1 MISDQTKLEMP
12 EPPTLERIQLRE
24 EIGQRAT
31 PVVGG
36 PAAKVFSFLDLMAKR
51 RRLLLAFVCWGFV
64 LSVAV
69 AFLIPVRYE
78 SVTRLMPPDQS
89 SGMSASMMS
98 ALTSK
103 AGDSV
108 GSLASDLLGMHTTGA
123 TLVGILSSRT
133 IQDDLINQFDLRKV
147 YSKKKYED
155 ARKVLSRRTDIS
167 EDRKSGIITIKVE
180 DGDRDRS
187 AKIAHG
193 YVDDLNNR
201 VSQLTT
207 SSARRER
214 VFLEGR
220 LSSIKQQ
227 LDESTLQLSRFSSK
241 NKTFDPQVEGKAMLD
256 AASTL
261 QGELIAAESELKGM
275 EQIYG
280 PENARVRS
288 AAAKVSELRSKL
300 NALSGN
306 SGIATKDGD
315 GGTGAASLYPSLQQ
329 LPILGNTYYDLARQ
343 AKINETVYEVL
354 TKQYELA
361 KVDEAKEIPTIKV
374 LDEAIAPEGK
384 IWPPRSLIIILGTIL
399 AFCLG
404 VTWLTARDAWEALDS
419 NHPYKLLLLQLRK
432 VVSTDSR
439 RPQQGIHS

>member
-1 MISDQTKLEMP
+1 MITDLTKPALR
-12 EPPTLERIQLRE
+12 EPPAVEGIPLAAEVHHRDAPVIGAGAAAALR
-24 EIGQRAT
+24 
-31 PVVGG
+31 
-36 PAAKVFSFLDLMAKR
+36 FLDLLAKR
-51 RRLLLAFVCWGFV
+51 RAVLIAFILWGFA
-64 LSVAV
+64 LSAV
-69 AFLIPVRYE
+69 IAFLLPVRYE

-89 SGMSASMMS
+89 AGMSATMLG
-98 ALTSK
+98 ALTAK

-108 GSLASDLLGMHTTGA
+108 GTLASDLLGMHTTGA

-133 IQDDLINQFDLRKV
+133 VQDDLINRFDLRKI
-147 YSKKKYED
+147 YSKKRYED

-180 DGDRDRS
+180 DSDRDR
-187 AKIAHG
+187 AAMIARG
-193 YVDDLNNR
+193 YVDDLNTR

-227 LDESTLQLSRFSSK
+227 LDDSTLQLSRFSSK
-241 NKTFDPQVEGKAMLD
+241 NRTFDPQVEGKAMMD

-306 SGIATKDGD
+306 SGVAAKDGEA
-315 GGTGAASLYPSLQQ
+315 GSSLYPSLEQ
-329 LPILGNTYYDLARQ
+329 LPMLGNTYYDLARQ

-361 KVDEAKEIPTIKV
+361 KVEEAKEIPTIKV
-374 LDEAIAPEGK
+374 LDEAIPPERK
-384 IWPPRSLIIILGTIL
+384 AWPPRSLIVLLGTIA

-404 VTWLTARDAWEALDS
+404 LTWLAASESWEALDS
-419 NHPYKLLLLQLRK
+419 THPYKLMLQPLRK
-432 VVSTDSR
+432 LVSINGD
-439 RPQQGIHS
+439 PQRQGGHS

>member
-1 MISDQTKLEMP
+1 MISDLPKVSRR
-12 EPPTLERIQLRE
+12 EPPAIDAIPLEAEITRPDARVMGATSAKTLR
-24 EIGQRAT
+24 
-31 PVVGG
+31 
-36 PAAKVFSFLDLMAKR
+36 FLDLIARR
-51 RRLLLAFVCWGFV
+51 RRLLVVFVVWGFAISLALAFV
-64 LSVAV
+64 
-69 AFLIPVRYE
+69 IPVRYE
-78 SVTRLMPPDQS
+78 SVTRLMPPDQAT
-89 SGMSASMMS
+89 GMSATMLS
-98 ALTSK
+98 ALTAK

-108 GSLASDLLGMHTTGA
+108 GTLASDLLGMHTTGA

-133 IQDDLINQFDLRKV
+133 VQDDLINRFDLRKV

-180 DGDRDRS
+180 DRDRDR
-187 AKIAHG
+187 AAMIARG
-193 YVDDLNNR
+193 YVDDLNSR

-214 VFLEGR
+214 VFLEDR
-220 LSSIKQQ
+220 LASIKQQ

-288 AAAKVSELRSKL
+288 TAARVSELRSKL

-306 SGIATKDGD
+306 SGAAATKDGES
-315 GGTGAASLYPSLQQ
+315 GSEVLYPSLQQ
-329 LPILGNTYYDLARQ
+329 LPMLGNTYYDLARQ
-343 AKINETVYEVL
+343 AKINETVYEIL

-361 KVDEAKEIPTIKV
+361 KVEEAKEIPTIKV
-374 LDEAIAPEGK
+374 LDEAIAPERK
-384 IWPPRSLIIILGTIL
+384 VWPPRTLIVTLGTIL
-399 AFCLG
+399 AFFLG
-404 VTWLTARDAWEALDS
+404 VTWLTANDAWEGFDS
-419 NHPYKLLLLQLRK
+419 SHPYKLLLLQLRR
-432 VVSTDSR
+432 VVSLDSNSQR
-439 RPQQGIHS
+439 QSLHP

>member
-1 MISDQTKLEMP
+1 MP
-12 EPPTLERIQLRE
+12 EPPTFERIQLRA
-24 EIGQRAT
+24 EIAQRDVG
-31 PVVGG
+31 VVSE
-36 PAAKVFSFLDLMAKR
+36 PAARALRFLDLIAKR
-51 RRLLLAFVCWGFV
+51 RRFLLAFVIWGFV

-89 SGMSASMMS
+89 SGMSATMLS
-98 ALTSK
+98 ALGSK

-133 IQDDLINQFDLRKV
+133 VQDDLINRFDLRKV
-147 YSKKKYED
+147 YSKKKYEA
-155 ARKVLSRRTDIS
+155 ARKLLARRTDIS

-180 DGDRDRS
+180 DGDRDR
-187 AKIAHG
+187 AAMIARG
-193 YVDDLNNR
+193 YVDDLNSR

-214 VFLEGR
+214 IFLEGR

-227 LDESTLQLSRFSSK
+227 LDDSTLLLSRFSSK

-256 AASTL
+256 AASSL
-261 QGELIAAESELKGM
+261 QGELIAAESELKGI

-288 AAAKVSELRSKL
+288 TAAKVSELRSKL

-306 SGIATKDGD
+306 SGTAAKDVEGS
-315 GGTGAASLYPSLQQ
+315 TGALYPSLRQ

-361 KVDEAKEIPTIKV
+361 KVEEAKEIPTIKV
-374 LDEAIAPEGK
+374 LDEAIAPEQK
-384 IWPPRSLIIILGTIL
+384 SWPPRSLIVGLGTIL
-399 AFCLG
+399 VFCLG
-404 VTWLTARDAWEALDS
+404 VVWLTAKAAWEGLDS
-419 NHPYKLLLLQLRK
+419 SHPYKLLLLQLRK
-432 VVSTDSR
+432 IVSLDNGR
-439 RPQQGIHS
+439 QPQGIHS

>member
-1 MISDQTKLEMP
+1 MDRVDLG
-12 EPPTLERIQLRE
+12 R
-24 EIGQRAT
+24 EIGQQHT
-31 PVVGG
+31 PGVSG
-36 PAAKVFSFLDLMAKR
+36 PAAKALSFIDLVAKR
-51 RRLLLAFVCWGFV
+51 RRLLLAFVIWGFV
-64 LSVAV
+64 LSVGL

-89 SGMSASMMS
+89 TGMSATMLG
-98 ALTSK
+98 ALTAK

-108 GSLASDLLGMHTTGA
+108 GTLASDLLGMHTTGA

-133 IQDDLINQFDLRKV
+133 VQDDLINRFDLRKI
-147 YSKKKYED
+147 YSKRKYED

-180 DGDRDRS
+180 DGDRDR
-187 AKIAHG
+187 AAMIARG
-193 YVDDLNNR
+193 YVDDLNSR

-220 LSSIKQQ
+220 LASIKQQ

-288 AAAKVSELRSKL
+288 AAARVSELRSKL

-306 SGIATKDGD
+306 SVAAKDGE
-315 GGTGAASLYPSLQQ
+315 GGAGTLYPSLQQ
-329 LPILGNTYYDLARQ
+329 LPLLGNTYYDLARQ

-361 KVDEAKEIPTIKV
+361 KVEEAKEIPTIKV
-374 LDEAIAPEGK
+374 LDEAVAPERK
-384 IWPPRSLIIILGTIL
+384 SWPPRSLIVFLGTIL
-399 AFCLG
+399 AFCVG
-404 VTWLTARDAWEALDS
+404 VMWLTVSDAWKALDS
-419 NHPYKLLLLQLRK
+419 SHPYKLLLLELRK
-432 VVSTDSR
+432 IVSIDSKHER
-439 RPQQGIHS
+439 QGLPS

>member
-1 MISDQTKLEMP
+1 MP
-12 EPPTLERIQLRE
+12 LRA
-24 EIGQRAT
+24 EIGQPDI
-31 PVVGG
+31 PVVSG
-36 PAAKVFSFLDLMAKR
+36 PAARALGFLDLIAR
-51 RRLLLAFVCWGFV
+51 RRKLLLAFVLWGFV
-64 LSVAV
+64 LSVV
-69 AFLIPVRYE
+69 LAFVIPVRYQ
-78 SVTRLMPPDQS
+78 SVTRLMPPDQT
-89 SGMSASMMS
+89 SGMSATMLS
-98 ALTSK
+98 ALSSK

-123 TLVGILSSRT
+123 TLVGILTSRT
-133 IQDDLINQFDLRKV
+133 VQDDLIDRFDLRKV
-147 YSKKKYED
+147 YSERRYEG

-180 DGDRDRS
+180 DHDRDR
-187 AKIAHG
+187 AARIARG
-193 YVDDLNNR
+193 YVDDLNGR

-256 AASTL
+256 AASSL
-261 QGELIAAESELKGM
+261 QGELIAAESELKGL

-288 AAAKVSELRSKL
+288 AAARVSELRSKL
-300 NALSGN
+300 NGLSGN
-306 SGIATKDGD
+306 SGVVAKDGE
-315 GGTGAASLYPSLQQ
+315 ASALYPSLQQ

-354 TKQYELA
+354 TRQYELA
-361 KVDEAKEIPTIKV
+361 KVEEAKEIPTIKV
-374 LDEAIAPEGK
+374 LDEAIAPEQK
-384 IWPPRSLIIILGTIL
+384 IWPPRTLIVILGTIL

-404 VTWLTARDAWEALDS
+404 VTWLTAKDAWDALDAD
-419 NHPYKLLLLQLRK
+419 HPYKLLWQQLCK
-432 VVSTDSR
+432 VVALDSR
-439 RPQQGIHS
+439 HRQASLRS